1 MSRIGILAYGSLI
14 SEPGSEISKYISD
27 EVRTMTPFP
36 VEYVRISKTRGDAP
50 TVAPHSSG
58 KPVRATLLVLQ
69 DGIVP
74 EDAKSLLWR
83 RETRNEGL
91 DREYRMSSSPY
102 AIVVSDLPGFCGL
115 DHVLYTDFNE
125 SGKLSHP
132 NPGELARA
140 AIDSVAKSPDSKDG
154 ISYLMDLINIGVE
167 TELTPAYQKE
177 ILALTGT
184 PNLVEA
190 LALVRKRGKED

>member
-14 SEPGSEISKYISD
+14 SDPGSEISKYISD
-27 EVRTMTPFP
+27 EIQTMTPFP
-36 VEYVRISKTRGDAP
+36 VEYVRVSRTRGDAP

-58 KPVRATLLVLQ
+58 KPVRAKLLVLQ
-69 DGIVP
+69 DGIVL

-91 DREYRMSSSPY
+91 DREYQMSSSPY

-132 NPGELARA
+132 IPGELARA
-140 AIDSVAKSPDSKDG
+140 AVDSVMKSPDGKDG
-154 ISYLMDLINIGVE
+154 ISYLMDLINVGVD

-177 ILALTGT
+177 LLVLTGASD
-184 PNLVEA
+184 LGEA
-190 LALVRKRGKED
+190 LALVKSKAKDG